1 MRALAVILVV
11 VVGGCATAPATP
23 TPALPTETAIGPLEP
38 GRYTYS
44 GFSPRIEVE
53 VSGEGWETFHREPEF
68 WDVARHTEDGVVAL
82 MFLHPPTIIGP
93 DGPVPATTADAALAT
108 LRANDELT
116 IADERTV
123 EIGGR
128 EARQLTIT
136 VQHDDTHMLGSVGAL
151 LGIGPEDAV
160 RLAFF
165 DADDGVLVIGIVAQR
180 AALEAADALL
190 APVIA
195 TVRISS

>member
-1 MRALAVILVV
+1 MRVFAAILVV

-23 TPALPTETAIGPLEP
+23 TLAPAMETAIGPLQP

-44 GFSPRIEVE
+44 GFTPRIEVE
-53 VSGEGWETFHREPEF
+53 VSGEGWETFHRDPEF
-68 WDVARHTEDGVVAL
+68 WDVARQTEDGVVAL
-82 MFLHPPTIIGP
+82 MFLDPPTIIGP
-93 DGPVPATTADAALAT
+93 DGPVPATTADQALAT

-123 EIGGR
+123 EIDGR
-128 EARQLTIT
+128 EATQLTIT
-136 VQHDDTHMLGSVGAL
+136 VQQDDTHMLGSEGAL
-151 LGIGPEDAV
+151 LGIGPLDAV

-165 DADDGVLVIGIVAQR
+165 DADDGVLVIGTVAQR
-180 AALEAADALL
+180 EGIEAADALL

-195 TVRISS
+195 TVRIGS